1 MTFILKEAQLKTKQ
15 SLNHYPTKIK
25 NSRSAWYPGKLE
37 TLKYYQ
43 TLEIITFELI
53 TWAGKEKVVSS
64 LILMASDIRGYCL
77 LFLVC
82 SLL

>member
-1 MTFILKEAQLKTKQ
+1 MTFILKEAQLKIKQ
-15 SLNHYPTKIK
+15 SLNHYPNKIK

-37 TLKYYQ
+37 TFKYYQ
-43 TLEIITFELI
+43 NLEIITFELI

-64 LILMASDIRGYCL
+64 LILIVSDIRGHCL

>member
-53 TWAGKEKVVSS
+53 TWAGKEKSGF
-64 LILMASDIRGYCL
+64 ITYSDGL
-77 LFLVC
+77 
-82 SLL
+82 